1 MGNILFWTGLVLGV
15 VSFLVA
21 MWFIYKKDNKK
32 TYMSFAAI
40 VVAGVLALVGL
51 SMMPE
56 GGEDVDVNQEP
67 DVEQST
73 ELNRDL
79 GEDEDVEE
87 EDVEEEESV
96 ADELGE

>member
-21 MWFIYKKDNKK
+21 IWFIYKKDNKK

-56 GGEDVDVNQEP
+56 GGEDVDGNQEP

-79 GEDEDVEE
+79 GEDE
-87 EDVEEEESV
+87 EEEESV
-96 ADELGE
+96 ADELEE